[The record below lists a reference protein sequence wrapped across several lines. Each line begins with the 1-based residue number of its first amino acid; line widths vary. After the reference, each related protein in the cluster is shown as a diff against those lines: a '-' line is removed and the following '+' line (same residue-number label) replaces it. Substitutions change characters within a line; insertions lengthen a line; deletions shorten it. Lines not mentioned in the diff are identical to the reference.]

1 MIAGPIGRTIANMR
15 RHLPP
20 FLFYDTMIVSR
31 GGQIWQYKSLGWKNN
46 QMKKTNK
53 LQWSTIRSMNMS
65 GVFTPLDISIN
76 EAMERLGV
84 FMEDNYGSRQ
94 YTNGCVKYFDNGIVI
109 TIYET
114 KS

>member
-1 MIAGPIGRTIANMR
+1 
-15 RHLPP
+15 
-20 FLFYDTMIVSR
+20 
-31 GGQIWQYKSLGWKNN
+31 
-46 QMKKTNK
+46 
-53 LQWSTIRSMNMS
+53 MNMS